1 VSLYRLLQQRLS
13 LLADSDIFDALSASK
28 IGLEKESL
36 RVCPEGSISQT
47 PHPSAWGSA
56 LTHPQIT
63 TDFSE
68 ALTELVT
75 PPCNSVA
82 EVIQSLDDIQT
93 FVYRHLDN
101 EILWATSMPCVV
113 AGETGIPLARYG
125 SSNAAQ
131 MKTAYRR
138 GLGLRYGR
146 AMQVIAG
153 VHFNYSF
160 SDAFWLR
167 YQQLLNH
174 TDNIQTDNFQSNNFQ
189 AFVSDQ
195 YMGLIRNLLRYGW
208 LVPYLFGASPAVC
221 KSFLNGKR
229 TILQSFND
237 NTYYQAYA
245 TSLRLGDIGYQ
256 NNKEDLAG
264 IKACYDSLDAYVE
277 SMQCAI
283 STPYKGYEEIG
294 VKVDGEYQQLNSN
307 ILQIE
312 NEYYSSVR
320 PKQIVQ
326 GDEKPS
332 TALKN
337 RGIAYVEL
345 RSLDVNAFDPH
356 GINSEQ
362 LYFLEVFMLFCLLQ
376 SSPVLSQSEI
386 DTIDENLLLVAHQGR
401 EPGLDLQRASLQS
414 PDSRQPGS
422 QQAGL
427 QASIRVSANQSVL
440 NQTGLNISCE
450 KISLQDWA
458 AELCHKMTG
467 VARLLDRANHS
478 ENYFSSVKSQIAS
491 VYDPDLTPS
500 ARMLAEMREHDEGFY
515 HHAQRMSKHHNQYY
529 KNHPLSEDKV
539 KFFEN
544 MTSESLAQQSR
555 IESEDKISFDEYLE
569 NYFNEM

>member
-1 VSLYRLLQQRLS
+1 MSLYQSLQQRLA
-13 LLADSDIFDALSASK
+13 LLAASDIEEALSASK

-36 RVCPEGSISQT
+36 RVSPEGGISQA
-47 PHPSAWGSA
+47 PHPIAWGSA

-75 PPCNSVA
+75 PPCNSVV

-93 FVYRHLDN
+93 FVYRNLDD

-113 AGETGIPLARYG
+113 AGETSIPLARYG

-131 MKTAYRR
+131 MKTVYRR

-160 SDAFWLR
+160 SDAFWKR
-167 YQQLLNH
+167 YQQLL
-174 TDNIQTDNFQSNNFQ
+174 DNSDDLQDFI
-189 AFVSDQ
+189 SDQ
-195 YMGLIRNLLRYGW
+195 YMGVVRNLLRYGW

-221 KSFLNGKR
+221 KSFLNGQR
-229 TILQSFND
+229 TILQEFNS
-237 NTYYQAYA
+237 NTYYEPYA

-283 STPYKGYEEIG
+283 NTPFDGYQDIG
-294 VKVDGEYQQLNSN
+294 VKVDGVYQQLNTN

-332 TALKN
+332 TALKKK
-337 RGIAYVEL
+337 G
-345 RSLDVNAFDPH
+345 H
-356 GINSEQ
+356 C
-362 LYFLEVFMLFCLLQ
+362 LY
-376 SSPVLSQSEI
+376 
-386 DTIDENLLLVAHQGR
+386 
-401 EPGLDLQRASLQS
+401 
-414 PDSRQPGS
+414 
-422 QQAGL
+422 
-427 QASIRVSANQSVL
+427 
-440 NQTGLNISCE
+440 
-450 KISLQDWA
+450 
-458 AELCHKMTG
+458 
-467 VARLLDRANHS
+467 
-478 ENYFSSVKSQIAS
+478 
-491 VYDPDLTPS
+491 
-500 ARMLAEMREHDEGFY
+500 
-515 HHAQRMSKHHNQYY
+515 
-529 KNHPLSEDKV
+529 
-539 KFFEN
+539 
-544 MTSESLAQQSR
+544 
-555 IESEDKISFDEYLE
+555 
-569 NYFNEM
+569 

>member
-1 VSLYRLLQQRLS
+1 MSLYRSLQQRLA
-13 LLADSDIFDALSASK
+13 LLAASDIEEALSTSK

-36 RVCPEGSISQT
+36 RVLPEGGISQA
-47 PHPSAWGSA
+47 PHPVAWGSA

-75 PPCNSVA
+75 PPCNSVT

-93 FVYRHLDN
+93 FVYRNLDN

-113 AGETGIPLARYG
+113 AGETGIPLAKYG

-160 SDAFWLR
+160 SDVFWQR
-167 YQQLLNH
+167 YQQLL
-174 TDNIQTDNFQSNNFQ
+174 DNNENLQDFI
-189 AFVSDQ
+189 SDQ
-195 YMGLIRNLLRYGW
+195 YMGVVRNLLRYGW

-229 TILQSFND
+229 TILQEFNS
-237 NTYYQAYA
+237 NTYYEPYA

-264 IKACYDSLDAYVE
+264 IKACYDSLEAYVE

-283 STPYKGYEEIG
+283 STPNNVYKEIG
-294 VKVDGEYQQLNSN
+294 VKVNGEYQQLNAN

-332 TALKN
+332 TALIK

-376 SSPVLSQSEI
+376 DSPELSQSEI
-386 DTIDENLLLVAHQGR
+386 DAIDENLLLVAHKGR
-401 EPGLDLQRASLQS
+401 EPGLDLRRSE
-414 PDSRQPGS
+414 
-422 QQAGL
+422 
-427 QASIRVSANQSVL
+427 
-440 NQTGLNISCE
+440 E

-458 AELCHKMTG
+458 SELCNKMTA
-467 VARLLDRANHS
+467 VASLLDRANYS

-491 VYDPDLTPS
+491 VFEPDLTPS
-500 ARMLAEMREHDEGFY
+500 ARMLAEMRENDEGFF
-515 HHAQRMSKHHNQYY
+515 HHAQRMSIHHNQYY
-529 KNHPLSEDKV
+529 KNHALSENKIQ
-539 KFFEN
+539 FFER
-544 MTSESLAQQSR
+544 MASESLARQKQ
-555 IESEDKISFDEYLE
+555 IESEDRISFDEYLE
-569 NYFNEM
+569 NYFNEA

>member
-1 VSLYRLLQQRLS
+1 MLRNNQQDYPVSLYRLFQQRLP
-13 LLADSDIFDALSASK
+13 LLENSAILDALSGSK

-36 RVCPEGSISQT
+36 RVCPEGGISHA
-47 PHPSAWGSA
+47 PHPYAWGSA

-75 PPCNSVA
+75 PPCDSVA

-93 FVYRHLDN
+93 FVYRHLDH

-113 AGETGIPLARYG
+113 AGETDIPLAFYG

-160 SDAFWLR
+160 SDAFWVH
-167 YQQLLNH
+167 YQALLNPSDKLPR
-174 TDNIQTDNFQSNNFQ
+174 DNLQD
-189 AFVSDQ
+189 FVSEQ

-229 TILQSFND
+229 TILQPFND
-237 NTYYQAYA
+237 NTYYETYA

-264 IKACYDSLDAYVE
+264 IKACYDSLDAYTE

-283 STPYKGYEEIG
+283 STPFKGYEEIG

-312 NEYYSSVR
+312 NEYYSTVR
-320 PKQIVQ
+320 PKQILQ
-326 GDEKPS
+326 GNEKPS
-332 TALKN
+332 AALNK

-376 SSPVLSQSEI
+376 SSAPLSESEM
-386 DTIDENLLLVAHQGR
+386 DAIDENLLLVAHKGR
-401 EPGLDLQRASLQS
+401 EPGLDLQRVSQHAESH
-414 PDSRQPGS
+414 GS
-422 QQAGL
+422 VNQA
-427 QASIRVSANQSVL
+427 I
-440 NQTGLNISCE
+440 E

-458 AELCHKMTG
+458 SELCHQMTG
-467 VARLLDRANHS
+467 VARLLDQANHC
-478 ENYFSSVKSQIAS
+478 EHYFSSVKSQIAS
-491 VYDPDLTPS
+491 VFDPELTPS
-500 ARMLAEMREHDEGFY
+500 ARMLAEMKAHNEGFF
-515 HHAQRMSKHHNQYY
+515 HHAQRMSKHHSQYY
-529 KNHPLSEDKV
+529 RNHPLPEYKIR
-539 KFFEN
+539 FFEN
-544 MTSESLAQQSR
+544 MANQSLVRQSK
-555 IESEDKISFDEYLE
+555 IESEDKIDFDDYLK
-569 NYFNEM
+569 NYFNEVHA

>member
-1 VSLYRLLQQRLS
+1 MYQLLQQRLK
-13 LLADSDIFDALSASK
+13 LLDISDLEQALASSRM
-28 IGLEKESL
+28 GLEKESL
-36 RVCPEGSISQT
+36 RVLPEGGISQT
-47 PHPSAWGSA
+47 PHPAAWGSA
-56 LTHPQIT
+56 LTNPQIT

-75 PPCNSVA
+75 PPCDSVI
-82 EVIQSLDDIQT
+82 EVIQSLDDIQS
-93 FVYRHLDN
+93 FVYRNLDN

-113 AGETGIPLARYG
+113 AGETSIPLAKYG

-160 SDAFWLR
+160 SDAFWAQ
-167 YQQLLNH
+167 YQKLSGGGGGSQ
-174 TDNIQTDNFQSNNFQ
+174 DFISE
-189 AFVSDQ
+189 Q
-195 YMGLIRNLLRYGW
+195 YMGVVRNLLRYGW

-229 TILQSFND
+229 TILQEFNS
-237 NTYYQAYA
+237 NTYYEPYA

-264 IKACYDSLDAYVE
+264 IKACYDSLDAYVD
-277 SMQCAI
+277 SMRCAI
-283 STPYKGYEEIG
+283 NTPYSGYEKIG
-294 VKVDGEYQQLNSN
+294 VKVNGIYQQLNAN

-320 PKQIVQ
+320 PKQIPQ

-332 TALKN
+332 TALKE
-337 RGIAYVEL
+337 RGVAYIEL

-356 GINSEQ
+356 GINSDQ

-376 SSPVLSQSEI
+376 SSPELNRDEI
-386 DTIDENLLLVAHQGR
+386 TAIDENLLLVAHKGR
-401 EPGLDLQRASLQS
+401 EPGLALRRTDVNGR
-414 PDSRQPGS
+414 
-422 QQAGL
+422 
-427 QASIRVSANQSVL
+427 NQ
-440 NQTGLNISCE
+440 

-458 AELCHKMTG
+458 SELCNEMKA
-467 VARLLDRANHS
+467 VANLLDRANYC

-491 VYDPDLTPS
+491 VFDPELTPS
-500 ARMLAEMREHDEGFY
+500 ARMLAEMRERDEGFFHY
-515 HHAQRMSKHHNQYY
+515 AQRMSKHHTQYY
-529 KNHPLSEDKV
+529 ENHALSTEKNA
-539 KFFEN
+539 FFEKL
-544 MTSESLAQQSR
+544 TTESFARQKQ
-555 IESEDKISFDEYLE
+555 IEEDDSMGFDEYLE
-569 NYFNEM
+569 SYLKNV